1 MTKLGKRSGKK
12 NRLDQI
18 RELRERGISTP
29 EAIADHLNI
38 SVRTAYRDLQ
48 KIRNEARYILQDLM
62 QGEFIVEFHDTLKNF
77 KSTVDRCKHEMYE
90 LEQNYRQQKNMIM
103 DLIDNVPDAK
113 IGTKGNLLATLT
125 ELEAKYHSS
134 KQAYERMI
142 KDTVRDSLSVQSK
155 TELVWAFDSFVKKNN
170 PIPITSAEV
179 KERIELNID
188 QDEDDKQ

>member
-62 QGEFIVEFHDTLKNF
+62 QGEFIVEFHDTLNNF

-90 LEQNYRQQKNMIM
+90 LEQNYRQQKAMI
-103 DLIDNVPDAK
+103 LQLLEEVPDAK
-113 IGTKGNLLATLT
+113 IGTKANLLQTLT

-170 PIPITSAEV
+170 PTPITSAEV
-179 KERIELNID
+179 KERLEVNTEE
-188 QDEDDKQ
+188 EDDK

>member
-62 QGEFIVEFHDTLKNF
+62 QGEFIVEFHDTLNNF

-90 LEQNYRQQKNMIM
+90 LENNYRQQKTMI
-103 DLIDNVPDAK
+103 LQLLEEVPDAK
-113 IGTKGNLLATLT
+113 IVTKANLLQTLT

-170 PIPITSAEV
+170 PTPITSAEV
-179 KERIELNID
+179 KERLEVNTEE
-188 QDEDDKQ
+188 EDDK

>member
-62 QGEFIVEFHDTLKNF
+62 QGEFIVEFHDTLNNF

-170 PIPITSAEV
+170 PTPITSAEV

-188 QDEDDKQ
+188 QNEDDKQ

>member
-62 QGEFIVEFHDTLKNF
+62 QGEFIVEFHDTLNNF

-90 LEQNYRQQKNMIM
+90 LENNYRQQKTMI
-103 DLIDNVPDAK
+103 LQLLEEVPDAK
-113 IGTKGNLLATLT
+113 IGTRQIYYKL
-125 ELEAKYHSS
+125 
-134 KQAYERMI
+134 
-142 KDTVRDSLSVQSK
+142 
-155 TELVWAFDSFVKKNN
+155 
-170 PIPITSAEV
+170 
-179 KERIELNID
+179 
-188 QDEDDKQ
+188 

>member
-62 QGEFIVEFHDTLKNF
+62 QGEFIVEFHDTLNNF

-90 LEQNYRQQKNMIM
+90 LENNYRQQKTMI
-103 DLIDNVPDAK
+103 LQLLEEVPDAK
-113 IGTKGNLLATLT
+113 IGTKANLLQTLT

-155 TELVWAFDSFVKKNN
+155 TELVWAFDSFVKKKNN
-170 PIPITSAEV
+170 PTPITSTEV
-179 KERIELNID
+179 KERLNVD
-188 QDEDDKQ
+188 VEESDTP

>member
-48 KIRNEARYILQDLM
+48 RIRNEARYILQDLM
-62 QGEFIVEFHDTLKNF
+62 QGEFIVEFHDTLNNF
-77 KSTVDRCKHEMYE
+77 KSTVDRCKHEMYQ
-90 LEQNYRQQKNMIM
+90 LEQNYRQQKHMIM
-103 DLIDNVPDAK
+103 DLLDNVPDSK
-113 IGTKGNLLATLT
+113 VGTKANLLATLT
-125 ELEAKYHSS
+125 ELESKYHSS

-170 PIPITSAEV
+170 PTPITSAEV
-179 KERIELNID
+179 KERLEVNTEE
-188 QDEDDKQ
+188 EDNKQ

>member
-62 QGEFIVEFHDTLKNF
+62 QGEFIVEFHDTLNNF

-90 LEQNYRQQKNMIM
+90 LENNYRQQKTMI
-103 DLIDNVPDAK
+103 LQLLEEVPDAK
-113 IGTKGNLLATLT
+113 IGTKANLLQTLT

-134 KQAYERMI
+134 KQAYEIMI

-170 PIPITSAEV
+170 PTPITSAEV
-179 KERIELNID
+179 KERLEVNTEE
-188 QDEDDKQ
+188 EDDK

>member
-62 QGEFIVEFHDTLKNF
+62 QGEFIVEFHDTLNNF

-90 LEQNYRQQKNMIM
+90 LENNYRQQKTMI
-103 DLIDNVPDAK
+103 LQLLEEVPDAK
-113 IGTKGNLLATLT
+113 IGTKANILQTLT

-170 PIPITSAEV
+170 PTPITSAEV
-179 KERIELNID
+179 KERLEVNTEE
-188 QDEDDKQ
+188 EDDK

>member
-18 RELRERGISTP
+18 RQLRERGINTP

-62 QGEFIVEFHDTLKNF
+62 QGEFIVEFHDTLNNF
-77 KSTVDRCKHEMYE
+77 KATVDRCKREMFE
-90 LEQNYRQQKNMIM
+90 LEQNYRQQKDMI
-103 DLIDNVPDAK
+103 LELLDNVPDAK
-113 IGTKGNLLATLT
+113 IGTKANLLATLT
-125 ELEAKYHSS
+125 ELESKYHSS

-142 KDTVRDSLSVQSK
+142 KDTVRDSLAVQSK

-170 PIPITSAEV
+170 PTPISSTEI
-179 KERIELNID
+179 KERLNESD
-188 QDEDDKQ
+188 AQ